1 MELQLQQTRDQQLD
15 SWNKFFPGWK
25 KREEPFMDF
34 LKPMGNEIIRL
45 IHSKKNQ
52 IVLDVASGTGELAL
66 TIASM
71 LNNGKVVMIDL
82 AADMLGIAREN
93 AIQRGIEN
101 YETFVCD
108 VSKLPFADNTFDAIS
123 CRFGFMFFPDMVLAA
138 KELVRVLKPGGKIA
152 TSVWNVPEKNSW
164 ITALMDTIGTCME
177 LPAPEPNAP
186 GMFRCADDGLMANLF
201 LHAGLKNVLVKE
213 VTGKMN
219 CETPAVYWDVMKE
232 VAAPVVALLSGTDRI
247 TKVKIEHKVNR
258 ILIQKYAV
266 GKIRI
271 ESSALVIAGEK

>member
-1 MELQLQQTRDQQLD
+1 ME
-15 SWNKFFPGWK
+15 
-25 KREEPFMDF
+25 F

-52 IVLDVASGTGELAL
+52 IVLDVASGTGELGL

-82 AADMLGIAREN
+82 AADMLGIAREK

-138 KELVRVLKPGGKIA
+138 KEMVRVLKPGGKIA

-164 ITALMDTIGTCME
+164 ITATVDTIGTSIQV
-177 LPAPEPNAP
+177 PAPEPDAP
-186 GMFRCADDGLMANLF
+186 GMFRCAEDGLMADLF
-201 LHAGLKNVLVKE
+201 LHAGLKNIVVKE

-219 CETPAVYWDVMKE
+219 CETPAVYWDVMTE
-232 VAAPVVALLSGTDRI
+232 VAAPVVALLSATDRI
-247 TKVKIEHKVNR
+247 TKGKMENKVNR
-258 ILIQKYAV
+258 ILIRKYPG

>member
-1 MELQLQQTRDQQLD
+1 MELQLQQTREQQTA

-25 KREEPFMDF
+25 KREEPFMEF

-52 IVLDVASGTGELAL
+52 IVLDVASGTGELGL

-82 AADMLGIAREN
+82 AADMLGIAREK

-138 KELVRVLKPGGKIA
+138 KEMVRVLKPGGKIA

-164 ITALMDTIGTCME
+164 ITATVDTIGTSIQV
-177 LPAPEPNAP
+177 PAPEPDAP
-186 GMFRCADDGLMANLF
+186 GMFRCAEDGLMADLF
-201 LHAGLKNVLVKE
+201 LHAGLKNIVVKE

-219 CETPAVYWDVMKE
+219 CETPAVYWDVMTE
-232 VAAPVVALLSGTDRI
+232 VAAPVVALLSATDRI
-247 TKVKIEHKVNR
+247 TKGKMENKVNR
-258 ILIQKYAV
+258 ILIRKYPG